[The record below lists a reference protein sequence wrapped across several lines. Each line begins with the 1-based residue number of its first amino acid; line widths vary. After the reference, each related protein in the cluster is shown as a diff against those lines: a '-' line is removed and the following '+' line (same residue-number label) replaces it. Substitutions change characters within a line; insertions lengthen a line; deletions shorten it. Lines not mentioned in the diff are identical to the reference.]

1 VPLIEGVEYS
11 EIEKIEQGEIKL
23 SLNLNPIQKLPLQQ
37 NAMKLSLGNLKQMN
51 QRDDATY
58 QDIINEVLKI

>member
-1 VPLIEGVEYS
+1 M
-11 EIEKIEQGEIKL
+11 
-23 SLNLNPIQKLPLQQ
+23 PLQQ

-58 QDIINEVLKI
+58 LDIINEV